1 MHSQKIGNA
10 IRTIDNWYFE
20 LSENGNNPIAI
31 EPYGAVT
38 NRGKAFRN
46 PKDKSDFFTLFDR
59 FALGEKLNNEDE
71 EHYVMA
77 VLVRGGV
84 FGQSGKDSKE

>member
-10 IRTIDNWYFE
+10 LRTIDTWYPEFDDA
-20 LSENGNNPIAI
+20 LIGPIAI

-38 NRGKAFRN
+38 TLGKAFRS
-46 PKDKSDFFTLFDR
+46 PKDKADFYTLFDK
-59 FALGEKLNNEDE
+59 FALGEKLATKDQ

-84 FGQSGKDSKE
+84 FGQSGKE